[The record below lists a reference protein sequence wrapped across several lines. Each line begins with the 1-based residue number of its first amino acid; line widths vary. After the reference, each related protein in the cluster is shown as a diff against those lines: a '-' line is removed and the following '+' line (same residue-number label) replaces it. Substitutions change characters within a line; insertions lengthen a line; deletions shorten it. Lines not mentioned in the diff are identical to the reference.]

1 MFGRSELNDMW
12 KCVLEVIGIAAFA
25 IAAFAIALGIWI
37 IQFLACDSDIKC
49 DYARTIQVDDSSKI
63 EKAIS
68 NAVNDVKSRNFKRIK
83 LDVETWHDREFKI
96 TCGGVDRGNLL
107 KR

>member
-1 MFGRSELNDMW
+1 MFGSSELNDMW
-12 KCVLEVIGIAAFA
+12 KCVLEV
-25 IAAFAIALGIWI
+25 
-37 IQFLACDSDIKC
+37 
-49 DYARTIQVDDSSKI
+49 
-63 EKAIS
+63 
-68 NAVNDVKSRNFKRIK
+68 NDVKSRNFIVIK

>member
-1 MFGRSELNDMW
+1 MFGKAELDEMW
-12 KCVLEVIGIAAFA
+12 KCAFEVIGIAVFAVAF
-25 IAAFAIALGIWI
+25 GIWMI
-37 IQFLACDSDIKC
+37 WFLADDSDIKC

-63 EKAIS
+63 EQAIS
-68 NAVNDVKSRNFKRIK
+68 NAVNDVKSRNFIVIK
-83 LDVETWHDREFKI
+83 LGVETWHDRSFKI

>member
-12 KCVLEVIGIAAFA
+12 KCMIEVVAISVFVVAF
-25 IAAFAIALGIWI
+25 GVWMIW
-37 IQFLACDSDIKC
+37 FLACDSDCDSDITC

-63 EKAIS
+63 EQAIS
-68 NAVNDVKSRNFKRIK
+68 NAINDVKSRNFIVIK
-83 LDVETWHDREFKI
+83 LDVESWHDREFKI

-107 KR
+107 KK

>member
-12 KCVLEVIGIAAFA
+12 KSMLEVIGIVAFA
-25 IAAFAIALGIWI
+25 IAFGIWMI
-37 IQFLACDSDIKC
+37 WFLLDGDIDIKY

-63 EKAIS
+63 EQAIS
-68 NAVNDVKSRNFKRIK
+68 NAVNDVKSRNFIVIK

>member
-1 MFGRSELNDMW
+1 MFGKAELNDTW
-12 KCVLEVIGIAAFA
+12 KCALEAIAIVVFVAAF
-25 IAAFAIALGIWI
+25 GIWMI
-37 IQFLACDSDIKC
+37 WFLACNSDIKC

-63 EKAIS
+63 EQAIS
-68 NAVNDVKSRNFKRIK
+68 NAVDDVKSRNFIVIK
-83 LDVETWHDREFKI
+83 LDVETWHNKEFKI

>member
-12 KCVLEVIGIAAFA
+12 KAIGSVVF
-25 IAAFAIALGIWI
+25 LGVFFIWFI
-37 IQFLACDSDIKC
+37 SWFVWFMFFYSDVGC
-49 DYARTIQVDDSSKI
+49 DYKTIVKVDDSSKV
-63 EKAIS
+63 EWAIS
-68 NAVNDVKSRNFKRIK
+68 NAVNDVKSRNFIMTK
-83 LDVETWHDREFKI
+83 LTVETWHDKEFKI

>member
-12 KCVLEVIGIAAFA
+12 KCVLEVIGVAAFSIIFGA
-25 IAAFAIALGIWI
+25 WMIW
-37 IQFLACDSDIKC
+37 FLADDSDIKC
-49 DYARTIQVDDSSKI
+49 DYARIVQVDDSSKI
-63 EKAIS
+63 EQAIS
-68 NAVNDVKSRNFKRIK
+68 NAVNDVKSRNFIVIK
-83 LDVETWHDREFKI
+83 LNVETWHDREFKI

>member
-1 MFGRSELNDMW
+1 MFGKAELNEMW
-12 KCVLEVIGIAAFA
+12 KCVLEVIGITVFAAAFGVW
-25 IAAFAIALGIWI
+25 LIW
-37 IQFLACDSDIKC
+37 FLADDSDIKC

-63 EKAIS
+63 EQAIS
-68 NAVNDVKSRNFKRIK
+68 NAVNDVKSRNFIVFK
-83 LDVETWHDREFKI
+83 LDVESWHGRSFKI

>member
-25 IAAFAIALGIWI
+25 IALGIWI
-37 IQFLACDSDIKC
+37 IWFLACDSDIKC

-63 EKAIS
+63 EQAIS
-68 NAVNDVKSRNFKRIK
+68 NAVNDVKSRNFIVIK